1 MFLKIIKKIYFPK
14 EGLLNIL
21 IEKETGIMDK
31 VKRTISY
38 WCNDTTNGVCA
49 GKGIGVAI
57 LDTGISY
64 HPDFDR
70 RIIAFHDVRK
80 ENKFRYDINGHG
92 THVAGI
98 IGGSGKMSNRQYSGM
113 APDCNLIMVRVLD
126 EKGDGEIVTMIEGIR
141 WVRQNRKRYNIRIVN
156 ISVGMPPHY
165 GDREEEELLK
175 EVERLWDEGVVV
187 VAAAGNFG
195 PAWGTIT
202 TPGISKKIITVGSS
216 NDEEESEQFGTLRKN
231 YSGRG
236 PTRECVVKPD
246 LLTPGSCVISCNGR
260 YQRTRRAYTEK
271 SGTSMAAPVVA
282 GAIAVLL
289 SKYPSMSNLEVK
301 LRLRQ
306 TCVDLGLDKNRQGW
320 GMLNVKEL
328 LEL

>member
-1 MFLKIIKKIYFPK
+1 
-14 EGLLNIL
+14 
-21 IEKETGIMDK
+21 MDK
-31 VKRTISY
+31 VKQTVGY
-38 WCNDTTNGVCA
+38 WCDDTRSGAYA

-57 LDTGISY
+57 LDTGISV
-64 HPDFDR
+64 HPDFDN
-70 RIIAFHDVRK
+70 RIVAFQDMRK
-80 ENKFRYDINGHG
+80 NSRFGYDINGHG

-98 IGGSGKMSNRQYSGM
+98 IGGIGKLSGGKYSGM
-113 APDCNLIMVRVLD
+113 APSCGLIMVRVLD

-156 ISVGMPPHY
+156 ISVGTLPHY

-216 NDEEESEQFGTLRKN
+216 NDEEETEQFGKLRKK

-246 LLTPGSCVISCNGR
+246 LVAPGSCVISCNGR
-260 YQRTRRAYTEK
+260 YQRTGKAYAEK
-271 SGTSMAAPVVA
+271 SGTSMSAPVVA
-282 GAIAVLL
+282 GAIADLL

-301 LRLRQ
+301 LKLRQ

-320 GMLNVKEL
+320 GILNVKAL
-328 LEL
+328 LEP